1 MDKRKLHHYWRY
13 LRKVHPWYFLVIT
26 LIFGYVA
33 VRALQHN
40 NVEMGRLRTAVF
52 EADKNNGDVEGALKA
67 LREHVHGHMNTS
79 LETGAN
85 GAHPPIQ
92 LKYTY
97 ERLQAERQAA
107 LGRNNSALYNQALQS
122 CSAEGQTSNA
132 QDTINCIESY
142 AEARGVRLG
151 DIPDALYKFDFVS
164 AKWSPDLAGWS
175 LVVAVMSAVSFILA
189 GIYRWFMKR
198 YLK

>member
-79 LETGAN
+79 LETGTN

-97 ERLQAERQAA
+97 ERLQAERQAT

-175 LVVAVMSAVSFILA
+175 LVVAVMGAVSFILA

>member
-1 MDKRKLHHYWRY
+1 M
-13 LRKVHPWYFLVIT
+13 FSFIC
-26 LIFGYVA
+26 I
-33 VRALQHN
+33 RALQHN
-40 NVEMGRLRTAVF
+40 NTEMGRLRTAVF
-52 EADKNNGDVEGALKA
+52 EADKNNGDVEAALRA

-107 LGRNNSALYNQALQS
+107 LGRNNSALYSQALQT
-122 CSAEGQTSNA
+122 CNAEGQTTNA
-132 QDTINCIESY
+132 QDTINCIENY

-175 LVVAVMSAVSFILA
+175 LVATVISAGCFILMST
-189 GIYRWFMKR
+189 YRLFMKR

>member
-1 MDKRKLHHYWRY
+1 MDKRKLHHVWRY
-13 LRKVHPWYFLVIT
+13 LRKVHPWYFLLLTVV
-26 LIFGYVA
+26 FGFICI
-33 VRALQHN
+33 RALQQN
-40 NVEMGRLRTAVF
+40 NTEMGRLRAAVF
-52 EADKNNGDVEGALKA
+52 EADKNNGDVEGALRA
-67 LREHVHGHMNTS
+67 LREQVHGHMNTS

-97 ERLQAERQAA
+97 ERLQSERQAT
-107 LGRNNSALYNQALQS
+107 LGRNNSALYNQALQT
-122 CSAEGQTSNA
+122 CSAEGQTTSA

-142 AEARGVRLG
+142 AEDRGVRLA

-175 LVVAVMSAVSFILA
+175 LIAAVFSAAGFIITGL
-189 GIYRWFMKR
+189 YHQFMKS

>member
-26 LIFGYVA
+26 LIFGYVT

-107 LGRNNSALYNQALQS
+107 LGRNNSALYSQALQT
-122 CSAEGQTSNA
+122 CNAEGQTTNA
-132 QDTINCIESY
+132 QDTINCIENFT
-142 AEARGVRLG
+142 EARGVRLG

-164 AKWSPDLAGWS
+164 AKWSSDLAGWT
-175 LVVAVMSAVSFILA
+175 LIAAFMSAMGFVLT
-189 GIYRWFMKR
+189 GTYHWFMKR